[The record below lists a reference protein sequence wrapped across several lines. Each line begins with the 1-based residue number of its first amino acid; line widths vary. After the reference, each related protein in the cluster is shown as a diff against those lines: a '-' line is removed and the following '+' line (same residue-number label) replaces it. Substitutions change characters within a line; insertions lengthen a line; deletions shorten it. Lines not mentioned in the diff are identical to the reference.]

1 MIKRNNSLDFELTIE
16 NEHKLVIWSLY
27 MNSIAKK
34 TEHASI
40 KSLLYGERFKITI
53 LLWLIWFVLCFAY
66 YGNLMTMP

>member
-1 MIKRNNSLDFELTIE
+1 
-16 NEHKLVIWSLY
+16 

-40 KSLLYGERFKITI
+40 KSLLNGERFKITI